1 MSFAMSKTMKRTKLT
16 VSAIVAVSAIGLP
29 REAAAT
35 IAFDSGRVYD
45 VTGSVLDYMFRV
57 VSSFDGYAGLVAGEE
72 SGMRE
77 SASIQFSEPELVD
90 LELFARFAS
99 QWLRTDCGAPG
110 WCTGADFEQNGRVDF
125 RDLREFVSYW
135 LVEEPTELQDLL
147 FRERQIGW
155 QKRQKER
162 NMTGSWIDS
171 PEDINED
178 LLE

>member
-1 MSFAMSKTMKRTKLT
+1 
-16 VSAIVAVSAIGLP
+16 
-29 REAAAT
+29 
-35 IAFDSGRVYD
+35 
-45 VTGSVLDYMFRV
+45 MFRV

-99 QWLRTDCGAPG
+99 QWLRTDCGDPD
-110 WCTGADFEQNGRVDF
+110 WCAGADFEPNGGVGF
-125 RDLREFVSYW
+125 EDLIQFMSYW
-135 LVEEPTELQDLL
+135 LAEVPNELQPDEDLL